1 MYPGTPKICI
11 RICIKICIWEPPP
24 PGGLIPCRCHVT
36 VIVVQHD
43 GRLDVVVQNCGHL
56 REGKVGF
63 RRSRNLSGFST
74 ALDWTVPGC
83 TWPRHAT
90 LAMERFT
97 TGSHQ
102 RRVCFWDEFDIGG
115 GPPPRPPKICII
127 MYSLVYIIYLD
138 LLLRAKEYRT
148 QEYFSSAISYSCAR
162 LARPYHHP
170 TSPPRRPPH

>member
-1 MYPGTPKICI
+1 MYPWGPQNYVSEYVFKYVCGN
-11 RICIKICIWEPPP
+11 PP

-63 RRSRNLSGFST
+63 QKSRNLRTHCLKNFSGFST

-102 RRVCFWDEFDIGG
+102 RRVCFWSGGGDEFEIGG
-115 GPPPRPPKICII
+115 DPPSRPPKICMI
-127 MYSLVYIIYLD
+127 MYSFVYIFSYLGPT
-138 LLLRAKEYRT
+138 RERFRT
-148 QEYFSSAISYSCAR
+148 Q
-162 LARPYHHP
+162 
-170 TSPPRRPPH
+170 